1 MHYVES
7 IKETV
12 PASRCQLFHDQFRR
26 SVTGYNIL
34 ELSHMPAETFIYD
47 WYAKNLGQI
56 KSTGVTLNSS
66 KWAMVVG
73 NKTSSDNAGDAKS
86 IMKLIVKLA
95 SKEQIDDLNAP
106 VPDAAKDP
114 NYKVWE
120 MRSRGITK
128 ALAKLANDYLILKER
143 KVGNV
148 KTLSVG
154 AMARRWKMLKYVDPT
169 ESDISGIRSA
179 AASSSSSSSKSKSC
193 SSSSSATAR
202 KIPLQKG
209 SKVRVS
215 V

>member
-1 MHYVES
+1 
-7 IKETV
+7 
-12 PASRCQLFHDQFRR
+12 
-26 SVTGYNIL
+26 
-34 ELSHMPAETFIYD
+34 
-47 WYAKNLGQI
+47 
-56 KSTGVTLNSS
+56 
-66 KWAMVVG
+66 
-73 NKTSSDNAGDAKS
+73 
-86 IMKLIVKLA
+86 
-95 SKEQIDDLNAP
+95 
-106 VPDAAKDP
+106 
-114 NYKVWE
+114 
-120 MRSRGITK
+120 MRSRGISK
-128 ALAKLANDYLILKER
+128 ALAKLANDYLILKEG

-179 AASSSSSSSKSKSC
+179 VAISSSSSSKSKSC